1 MAKQVIDIMPTKGMT
16 AAQSNEHLRKYSEG
30 AYQNMRSNNF
40 DPTRAHLGFEVTTG
54 GKIVP
59 IDVNHS
65 IPERMKENLAARG
78 IKDPNEGLEEPMY
91 RTIANIIL
99 GGSREQMRR
108 LAFGNQDV
116 NFNLGADNSHIIREK
131 GIEEWA
137 KDTYD
142 FMTRKFGEEN
152 ILAFIVH
159 LDETNPHVHCT
170 VMPINSKNKFSWKS
184 YFGKSKEEGRKK
196 FQEMHDSLSEVNRK
210 YGLDR
215 GDNIHE
221 TGAKPR
227 TTEEYKQWLW
237 EECNRLEKEADGKRM
252 VIRMLD
258 EEIRHA
264 KIKIKGLTTMI
275 NNLNEKKNNLLKE
288 VDSLEQQYRNGA
300 ITIEEMNS
308 KTEKL
313 RAQIKDI
320 EAKIADNEDKLDDA
334 KQKLQEV
341 NIKKASA
348 KIEVEDLQRKLNTD
362 LPKWQDKVMKNI
374 ESYGWK
380 EAARDIKEQLEERL
394 SEDEMDHVSDIM
406 DDSMFD
412 MMTNS
417 ASEVIATATA
427 LFFGYIEQ
435 ATEIAQGGGGG
446 GSVGS
451 GWGRDDDDDDDKW
464 MKKCFKGACRMMQK
478 PPVPQRH
485 WRRRR

>member
-16 AAQSNEHLRKYSEG
+16 AAQSNAHLRKYSEG

-40 DPTRAHLGFEVTTG
+40 DPTRAHLGFEVTKG

-59 IDVNHS
+59 IDMNHS
-65 IPERMKENLAARG
+65 IPERMKENLAAIG
-78 IKDPNEGLEEPMY
+78 IKDPNEGLAEPMY

-108 LAFGNQDV
+108 LAFGSPDV

-137 KDTYD
+137 KDTYE
-142 FMTRKFGEEN
+142 FIARRFGEEN
-152 ILAFIVH
+152 ILAFVVH

-170 VMPINSKNKFSWKS
+170 VMPINEENKFSWKS

-221 TGAKPR
+221 TGAKHR

-258 EEIRHA
+258 EEIRRA
-264 KIKIKGLTTMI
+264 EIKIKGLTTII

-300 ITIEEMNS
+300 ITIEEMNMKRKCFVLKL
-308 KTEKL
+308 KTSKL
-313 RAQIKDI
+313 RLPTR
-320 EAKIADNEDKLDDA
+320 KINL
-334 KQKLQEV
+334 
-341 NIKKASA
+341 
-348 KIEVEDLQRKLNTD
+348 
-362 LPKWQDKVMKNI
+362 
-374 ESYGWK
+374 
-380 EAARDIKEQLEERL
+380 
-394 SEDEMDHVSDIM
+394 
-406 DDSMFD
+406 
-412 MMTNS
+412 
-417 ASEVIATATA
+417 
-427 LFFGYIEQ
+427 
-435 ATEIAQGGGGG
+435 
-446 GSVGS
+446 
-451 GWGRDDDDDDDKW
+451 
-464 MKKCFKGACRMMQK
+464 MMQN
-478 PPVPQRH
+478 RNF
-485 WRRRR
+485 RRLISRRLQLKLRLKTCKGN